1 MKNYMNSEA
10 CIAGKY
16 LCMRVKDEKFI
27 RIIDLSGRKG
37 REAIVARDL
46 SGIQESDHVQEHQ
59 YRMIDIKGMLE
70 SVKDPNDPNNV
81 SLKALR

>member
-1 MKNYMNSEA
+1 MKDYINAEA

-46 SGIQESDHVQEHQ
+46 SGIQESDHV
-59 YRMIDIKGMLE
+59 
-70 SVKDPNDPNNV
+70 
-81 SLKALR
+81 